1 MKRSEIRAFLKAGVD
16 ALTPPPPE
24 FGSGLITDFN
34 SNRSHTYP
42 SVWQNV
48 KPVDVDLPEPMN
60 APLDEWDIELIIAQK
75 DALDSAHEVYE
86 GIVDEADLIAQKLT
100 YQYRNV
106 TSGYKLIQISSI
118 KREPF
123 IKKYADCL
131 TGVKLTFTITA
142 NDKTNVC

>member
-1 MKRSEIRAFLKAGVD
+1 MKRSEIRDFLKAGVN
-16 ALTPPPPE
+16 ALDPPPE
-24 FGSGLITDFN
+24 FGSGQISDFN
-34 SNRSHTYP
+34 SLRSHTYP

-75 DALDSAHEVYE
+75 DAMDSAPETYE
-86 GIVDEADLIAQKLT
+86 GIVDEADFIAQKLT

-106 TSGYKLIQISSI
+106 ISGYKLIAISSI

-131 TGVKLTFTITA
+131 TGVKLTFTITV